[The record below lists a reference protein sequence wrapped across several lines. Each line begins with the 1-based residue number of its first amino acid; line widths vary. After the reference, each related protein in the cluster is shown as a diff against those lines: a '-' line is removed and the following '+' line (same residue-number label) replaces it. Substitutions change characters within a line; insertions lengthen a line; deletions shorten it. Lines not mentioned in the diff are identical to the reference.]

1 VGLAALMSFIGRRV
15 SLMGHVWQLVNARKF
30 SKTFLWLLSL
40 VTKTAISTKSTTVPA
55 GPAGGEKYWEENMG
69 GGSKWFRSPFY
80 FFFLPFLPFPP
91 LTMPTTEASM
101 FWVGKKHWKKLQNN
115 FLYFCLDL
123 QLGVYFFSQP
133 HSWNEI
139 SWTKLL
145 QQLVW
150 SLSIFGQ
157 KKIAIISKVTI
168 DSWWRQAAI
177 MDYCS
182 WEYLNNVPVVRYQGV

>member
-1 VGLAALMSFIGRRV
+1 MGLAALMSFIGRRV
-15 SLMGHVWQLVNARKF
+15 SLVGHVWQLVNARKF
-30 SKTFLWLLSL
+30 SKTFLWPLSL
-40 VTKTAISTKSTTVPA
+40 VTKTAISTKKYQSA
-55 GPAGGEKYWEENMG
+55 CWASRRGEIWRGKYG
-69 GGSKWFRSPFY
+69 GGSKWCRSPFY
-80 FFFLPFLPFPP
+80 FFFFLLFLPFPS

-101 FWVGKKHWKKLQNN
+101 FWVGKRHWKKLQND

-150 SLSIFGQ
+150 SLSIFRQ
-157 KKIAIISKVTI
+157 KK
-168 DSWWRQAAI
+168 
-177 MDYCS
+177 
-182 WEYLNNVPVVRYQGV
+182 